1 MKYIKGP
8 KNNEQEKR
16 EDDELR
22 ALKEAVPT
30 GM

>member
-1 MKYIKGP
+1 MKYKGP
-8 KNNEQEKR
+8 KSNEQEKR